1 MNDMKPIGSYS
12 ILVESIGPKAQE
24 FLIHVQSSMSIDG
37 HFGGSKVIS
46 SVTSK
51 FHCLEEKRTEF
62 IYENGL
68 YEKTIFIGIED
79 NCYHVKLTHTCPCD
93 KSSEIKDLSFY
104 TNSRLISEGANILL
118 MRYLALINYEGILSF
133 QSISIDGDSTE
144 SNYICTPIECMEL
157 DNRVLN
163 VYTIERKLCR
173 EDGTVHTMR
182 TYLTAKGRILRH
194 NWLDVPYILKINP
207 LADLNIP
214 SKTIRI
220 ETPLKDSW
228 NKDIEMFSKY
238 LDIKF
243 SKIAEETE
251 YLADHPE
258 IKQLIA
264 DYIQILLVGNQFL
277 DWENIVP
284 ISLKQVK
291 LHFTFY
297 NNILIFL

>member
-1 MNDMKPIGSYS
+1 
-12 ILVESIGPKAQE
+12 
-24 FLIHVQSSMSIDG
+24 
-37 HFGGSKVIS
+37 
-46 SVTSK
+46 
-51 FHCLEEKRTEF
+51 
-62 IYENGL
+62 
-68 YEKTIFIGIED
+68 
-79 NCYHVKLTHTCPCD
+79 
-93 KSSEIKDLSFY
+93 
-104 TNSRLISEGANILL
+104 
-118 MRYLALINYEGILSF
+118 
-133 QSISIDGDSTE
+133 
-144 SNYICTPIECMEL
+144 MEL

-173 EDGTVHTMR
+173 EDGTIHTIR
-182 TYLTAKGRILRH
+182 TYLTTKGRILRH

-228 NKDIEMFSKY
+228 NEDIEMFSKY

-264 DYIQILLVGNQFL
+264 DYIQMLLVGNQFL
-277 DWENIVP
+277 NWGNIVP
-284 ISLKQVK
+284 IFLKQVK

-297 NNILIFL
+297 NNILISS